1 MSPQKHLASAL
12 VLGGAIFTC
21 TKDPAAA
28 AAGGIAAVAS
38 DTDHVLEYVYDCI
51 KKRRK
56 PSVREFMSGSYFSEK
71 GTIYIVFHGWEYAL
85 LLLGAAIFCYIRQ
98 CASFPILCSSFFGY
112 VMHLIFDTVVND
124 CTFRGYWLCYRI
136 KIRFLLDRICSADK
150 RENKQI

>member
-12 VLGGAIFTC
+12 VLGGVIFTC

-38 DTDHVLEYVYDCI
+38 DTDHVLEYIYDCV
-51 KKRRK
+51 KRSRM
-56 PSVREFMSGSYFSEK
+56 PSFREFMSGSYFSEK
-71 GTIYIVFHGWEYAL
+71 GTIYIIFHGWEYAL
-85 LLLGAAIFCYIRQ
+85 LLLAAAMLCYNRKY
-98 CASFPILCSSFFGY
+98 AAFPTLGSAFLGY

-136 KIRFLLDRICSADK
+136 KVRFVLDRICGSGQK
-150 RENKQI
+150 RK